1 MHTGS
6 TVSTSNPKPLR
17 PARGTRERLRLMHNT
32 SKTMRSGQPIRVGIE
47 STFAEF
53 LNKDVDRWNIAAVVR
68 FSASRVQPSAGTGR
82 ESATGTRTE
91 PSAGTGRESATGT
104 RTEATAGTGRE
115 SATGTRTEATA
126 GTGRESATG
135 TRTEATARAG
145 RKPAARTSGS
155 STAGAGAE
163 AAARA
168 GAEAATGTG
177 GAIAWPTV
185 VLRHDRHS
193 IGVDGHVL
201 KHAYRQPSGSSKYRC
216 DVDPYRLRARGF
228 HQWPVLP
235 GESMDIAPEGT
246 YPDFA

>member
-1 MHTGS
+1 
-6 TVSTSNPKPLR
+6 
-17 PARGTRERLRLMHNT
+17 MHNT

-91 PSAGTGRESATGT
+91 
-104 RTEATAGTGRE
+104 
-115 SATGTRTEATA
+115 
-126 GTGRESATG
+126 
-135 TRTEATARAG
+135 ATARTG

-155 STAGAGAE
+155 STAG
-163 AAARA
+163 A

-193 IGVDGHVL
+193 IGVD
-201 KHAYRQPSGSSKYRC
+201 
-216 DVDPYRLRARGF
+216 
-228 HQWPVLP
+228 
-235 GESMDIAPEGT
+235 
-246 YPDFA
+246 